1 MKNEDLEL
9 LYRSFDDSLT
19 PEEQKQLDEA
29 LTHSKALREEKT
41 RIVTMRKAVSGNA
54 ARSFKPYFAERVMQ
68 RIEKTRQ
75 EQTKQDPFFESLLA
89 VFRPVAMGAAVLMII
104 LLTYNMIKSDRLSLA
119 GAFAEPEVTLEEA
132 FDPTTMLAM
141 E

>member
-19 PEEQKQLDEA
+19 PEEQRQLIDA
-29 LTHSKALREEKT
+29 LSNSKALRDEKN
-41 RIVTMRKAVSGNA
+41 RIVTMRKAVSGSA
-54 ARSFKPYFAERVMQ
+54 ARSFKPFFAERVMQ
-68 RIEKTRQ
+68 RIENIRQ
-75 EQTKQDPFFESLLA
+75 KQTKKDPFFESLLA
-89 VFRPVAMGAAVLMII
+89 VFRPVAMGAAILMII

-132 FDPTTMLAM
+132 FDPTTMLVM